1 MKTSNLD
8 KKVSRLFAVLLCG
21 VFLLSGIPSTTAKA
35 AATESYVTRYT
46 SDGSYSVPSSGWYQI
61 DAKGGLGGNFISA
74 DGTRQ
79 YGGSPGYVSGKY
91 YFNAGTV
98 LYIHIGRSG
107 ASGTIWG
114 PVGGGVNG
122 GGASGATGY
131 AGGGGS
137 SDVRVGGDTIY
148 HRLIVA
154 GGGGGASR
162 YNNGMNGGA
171 AGSGNNGVLY
181 YGTNGSGNASGGG
194 GGYYGGISG
203 TQSRSSYGGSNY
215 VGTGYSGVV
224 LANTVSPSGYSSE
237 VTITRISN
245 NSVTV
250 KLNGGSVNGSAS
262 DIADGFSGSSL
273 YRLYNYAGCTQTF
286 VADKDGMYQ
295 IECWGAS
302 GGGNHPSLSSARG
315 FGGYAKGAVYLKAGT
330 TLYVNV
336 GGAGYEGS
344 NASGGW
350 NGGGSK
356 NDEYS
361 GGSSGGGATDVS
373 LYWSGAN
380 TSWNNSYHLYSRI
393 MVAGGGGGSDDTDMA
408 GDKGSWNDGSGGHGG
423 GVNGT
428 AGAQDG
434 SYTFGGG
441 SQSGGAGFGYG
452 GSSDN
457 DDAGAGGGGWYGG
470 YASSSVEGGGGGGSG
485 YILTASS
492 YKPSGYMVG
501 SDYYVSDGYMQNGV
515 NDGHGRVLIQGAGS
529 VKQLPVPTREGYIFN
544 GYSVVSGSG
553 YITNNTVFHYAE
565 GDTVVQANWTRIPNQ
580 YSLTINPA
588 GGIYNNSE
596 SNTIVT
602 KVKGTNYWVANP
614 TRYGYVFT
622 GWTLSGAGS
631 LSGQTFIYGDGDAVL
646 TANWQRAKSNLT
658 IDANGGLYNE
668 SKDALVSSATFDGV
682 SSKSYVNQEFG
693 TKVLVRTPFKYGYT
707 FDSWSEL
714 YGSDG
719 YLNADDKSWHFGT
732 TNGYLRVEWK
742 ENTYNIHYDKN
753 TPSRASHAVTGT
765 MINSAN
771 LAWSGTYHLNSN
783 NFGLVGWT
791 FQGWSLTPGDN
802 NVVNYYNNQA
812 VCNKTDAKLVDN
824 PNDVTITLYAVWKEN
839 TYDIVFDGNN
849 DTGYVAGSTAAM
861 HNILYEDTVN
871 LSKNGFT
878 RTSPV
883 NMEYKNGSWQ
893 AVPSVFQGWNY
904 STSDGQSVTF
914 IDECPVTKLSAT
926 DRSTVVLY
934 AVWDDNPTFNIGPYH
949 DPENGNPNQNFT
961 VEFPDRYF
969 TLSEAQ
975 NGIITEAEMLRHV
988 TAYDREGSISISL
1001 VGFDPEEYKSLT
1013 APGNFTQTYK
1023 VTDSIG
1029 RYSYMTVNVYITENA
1044 SVTEEVDSIMRS
1056 YDGFYYIYEDGSLVD
1071 ISNGG
1076 LYGKSKW
1083 ISDDA
1088 AKAILQQILLSRGNV
1103 NNVVYSFS
1111 ADDMKN
1117 IKDYVKQNGAG
1128 NTDRGN
1134 LAEAYL
1140 RYIKANQKQ

>member
-8 KKVSRLFAVLLCG
+8 KKVSRLLAVLLCG

-154 GGGGGASR
+154 GGGGGANR

-250 KLNGGSVNGSAS
+250 KLNGGFVNGSTS

-315 FGGYAKGAVYLKAGT
+315 FGGYAKGTVYLKAGT

-380 TSWNNSYHLYSRI
+380 TSWNNSSHLYS
-393 MVAGGGGGSDDTDMA
+393 
-408 GDKGSWNDGSGGHGG
+408 
-423 GVNGT
+423 
-428 AGAQDG
+428 
-434 SYTFGGG
+434 
-441 SQSGGAGFGYG
+441 
-452 GSSDN
+452 
-457 DDAGAGGGGWYGG
+457 
-470 YASSSVEGGGGGGSG
+470 
-485 YILTASS
+485 
-492 YKPSGYMVG
+492 
-501 SDYYVSDGYMQNGV
+501 
-515 NDGHGRVLIQGAGS
+515 
-529 VKQLPVPTREGYIFN
+529 
-544 GYSVVSGSG
+544 
-553 YITNNTVFHYAE
+553 
-565 GDTVVQANWTRIPNQ
+565 
-580 YSLTINPA
+580 
-588 GGIYNNSE
+588 
-596 SNTIVT
+596 
-602 KVKGTNYWVANP
+602 
-614 TRYGYVFT
+614 
-622 GWTLSGAGS
+622 
-631 LSGQTFIYGDGDAVL
+631 
-646 TANWQRAKSNLT
+646 
-658 IDANGGLYNE
+658 
-668 SKDALVSSATFDGV
+668 
-682 SSKSYVNQEFG
+682 
-693 TKVLVRTPFKYGYT
+693 
-707 FDSWSEL
+707 
-714 YGSDG
+714 
-719 YLNADDKSWHFGT
+719 
-732 TNGYLRVEWK
+732 
-742 ENTYNIHYDKN
+742 
-753 TPSRASHAVTGT
+753 
-765 MINSAN
+765 
-771 LAWSGTYHLNSN
+771 
-783 NFGLVGWT
+783 
-791 FQGWSLTPGDN
+791 
-802 NVVNYYNNQA
+802 
-812 VCNKTDAKLVDN
+812 
-824 PNDVTITLYAVWKEN
+824 
-839 TYDIVFDGNN
+839 
-849 DTGYVAGSTAAM
+849 
-861 HNILYEDTVN
+861 
-871 LSKNGFT
+871 
-878 RTSPV
+878 
-883 NMEYKNGSWQ
+883 
-893 AVPSVFQGWNY
+893 
-904 STSDGQSVTF
+904 
-914 IDECPVTKLSAT
+914 
-926 DRSTVVLY
+926 
-934 AVWDDNPTFNIGPYH
+934 
-949 DPENGNPNQNFT
+949 
-961 VEFPDRYF
+961 
-969 TLSEAQ
+969 
-975 NGIITEAEMLRHV
+975 
-988 TAYDREGSISISL
+988 
-1001 VGFDPEEYKSLT
+1001 
-1013 APGNFTQTYK
+1013 
-1023 VTDSIG
+1023 
-1029 RYSYMTVNVYITENA
+1029 
-1044 SVTEEVDSIMRS
+1044 
-1056 YDGFYYIYEDGSLVD
+1056 
-1071 ISNGG
+1071 
-1076 LYGKSKW
+1076 
-1083 ISDDA
+1083 
-1088 AKAILQQILLSRGNV
+1088 
-1103 NNVVYSFS
+1103 
-1111 ADDMKN
+1111 
-1117 IKDYVKQNGAG
+1117 
-1128 NTDRGN
+1128 
-1134 LAEAYL
+1134 
-1140 RYIKANQKQ
+1140 